1 MKRLELRL
9 GSSNPILSR
18 YPLHQ
23 LHIQTNIN
31 WYYQMVTHLDTA
43 QARLCLNSG
52 YGRKQRNI
60 EDDDKYD
67 EEVEEEKGKFD
78 FTL

>member
-31 WYYQMVTHLDTA
+31 WYYQMVTHLDT
-43 QARLCLNSG
+43 RLCLNSV

-60 EDDDKYD
+60 EDDDKDD